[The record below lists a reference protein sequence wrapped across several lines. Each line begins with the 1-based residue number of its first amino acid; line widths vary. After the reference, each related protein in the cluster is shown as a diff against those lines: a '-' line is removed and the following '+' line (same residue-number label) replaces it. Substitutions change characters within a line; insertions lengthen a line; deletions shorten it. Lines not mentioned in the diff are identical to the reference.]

1 MPTATSSRAVS
12 SGRSWSL
19 SEGPL
24 RQIVTVAGEPASH
37 LDDRILL
44 ASTEPDLVLSRER
57 RSRWRPRQLCQTHP
71 RSPSLPPRIR
81 LARLFSKHS
90 TPRGSKIEKGE
101 DVAGGRGKPVDLEAA
116 LLTAGFTKRQ
126 LRNMRHL
133 NALLTELESRGIEK
147 DFWDAHRK
155 HLAASDLRTNR
166 PPNAMCFASTA
177 LGGGIDPFGRL
188 GRPRRGSFSGERSSA
203 TPSRYDLAD

>member
-1 MPTATSSRAVS
+1 MPTADEQRQLQKEYAETDERF
-12 SGRSWSL
+12 WSTL
-19 SEGPL
+19 QDL
-24 RQIVTVAGEPASH
+24 NASTATDH
-37 LDDRILL
+37 KGLL
-44 ASTEPDLVLSRER
+44 AKKQRAIADSEAAAKEAAANAER
-57 RSRWRPRQLCQTHP
+57 AKE
-71 RSPSLPPRIR
+71 R
-81 LARLFSKHS
+81 LA
-90 TPRGSKIEKGE
+90 KIEKGK
-101 DVAGGRGKPVDLEAA
+101 DVAGGLGKPVDLEAA

-177 LGGGIDPFGRL
+177 LGGGIDPSGRL
-188 GRPRRGSFSGERSSA
+188 GRPRRGGFSGERSSA